1 MEAEP
6 GKVYLVGAGPGDAG
20 LITVRGRALL
30 RSGDV
35 VIHDRLIAPELLGHI
50 RTDAELIDVGK
61 VPGRAPHSQD
71 AINALLVARAR
82 AGRSVV
88 RLKGGDPFLFGR
100 GWEEWAACDRANVAC
115 VVVPGVSSALA
126 APASAGIPVTLR
138 GVGRTVAIVTA
149 RTEADDTAATLD
161 YDALARM
168 DTIVIMMGRAALGDV
183 ARRLIEA
190 GRDAATPAACIERGT
205 TPCQREVIATLG
217 GIATAADRAGLRAP
231 MVTCI
236 GAVVARR
243 LGGSSGDPG
252 PASASSLAGKRIAI
266 TCAASSMDGLR
277 RLLSEAGADVI
288 DCPMIRIAYDAE
300 PNARDIMAVG
310 SHDWIAFTSVHG
322 VRGFF
327 RALAASGRDARALGG
342 CRCAAVGPAT
352 ADELKAFGITAD
364 LIPDCFTAAGLV
376 EALGARMTPTRR
388 SVLLPRGD
396 IAGRSLPDGLRRLGA
411 DVDEVVVYR
420 TVPATPSA
428 SEQAALGGDV
438 DAVVFCSPSAVHRF
452 VELGLDVKG
461 TIVACIG
468 PTTAAAAS
476 ASGML
481 ADIVAGEHTATG
493 LAAAL
498 ADRWTP
504 AGMKT

>member
-30 RSGDV
+30 RSADV
-35 VIHDRLIAPELLGHI
+35 VIHDRLIAPELLEPI

-61 VPGRAPHSQD
+61 TPGRAPYAQD
-71 AINALLVARAR
+71 AINAMLVARAR
-82 AGRSVV
+82 AGRRVV

-100 GWEEWAACDRANVAC
+100 GWEEWTACDRANVAC
-115 VVVPGVSSALA
+115 VVVPGVSSAIA

-138 GVGRTVAIVTA
+138 GVGRSVAIVTA
-149 RTEADDTAATLD
+149 RTEDDDTAATLD

-168 DTIVIMMGRAALGDV
+168 DTIVIMMGRATLGNV

-205 TPCQREVIATLG
+205 TCGQREAIATLG
-217 GIATAADRAGLRAP
+217 EIAEAADRARLRAP
-231 MVTCI
+231 MVTCV
-236 GAVVARR
+236 GAVVAYR
-243 LGGSSGDPG
+243 LRGSAGTFP
-252 PASASSLAGKRIAI
+252 LVGKRIAVM
-266 TCAASSMDGLR
+266 CAASSMDGLR

-288 DCPMIRIAYDAE
+288 DCPLIRIAYDSA
-300 PNARDIMAVG
+300 PDRRGILAAG

-322 VRGFF
+322 VHGFF
-327 RALAASGRDARALGG
+327 RALVASGRDARALGG

-352 ADELKAFGITAD
+352 AAALRAFGITAD
-364 LIPDCFTAAGLV
+364 LIPQRFTAAGLLD
-376 EALGARMTPTRR
+376 ALESRMAQARP

-411 DVDEVVVYR
+411 DVHELVVYR

-428 SEQAALGGDV
+428 SERAALGEGV
-438 DAVVFCSPSAVHRF
+438 DAVVFCSPSAVRRF
-452 VELGLDVKG
+452 VELGLDANGAV
-461 TIVACIG
+461 VACIG

-476 ASGML
+476 ASGMP
-481 ADIVAGEHTATG
+481 ADIVADEHTAAG

-498 ADRWTP
+498 AERWAP
-504 AGMKT
+504 VGMKI